1 MNYFIKKRCCLIE
14 ETKILTS
21 IGYKNIEDITTK
33 DIVLTHTGKFQKII
47 LLQNNIYTGYIYKLD
62 INHCLKIIKC
72 TDEHLFYTCEK
83 NKTPIWKYAKDL
95 TKNDYFGM
103 IINTNSI
110 LPKFVFDKN
119 IKSEKNKITLNK
131 KEYLYII
138 GFCVSNKCFEEI
150 NRKENTANY
159 IIKFII
165 NKSEQKVYEKIQNI
179 LSIKEEKS
187 NINDYKKYS
196 CSNYIWFKIF
206 KTFSKYPYQPIIPE
220 WLHDS
225 PKELIQEFIYGYLK
239 IDKNITKN
247 KLIEITTIS
256 LDFAFGLQRL
266 LLKLGYIFSINKQE
280 NKVLN
285 QYSTYIV
292 SGYFKSYSSSF
303 IEDKYV
309 WYSLN
314 KITKIKAVNTLV
326 YNIKVKK
333 SDSYIAENIIVS

>member
-150 NRKENTANY
+150 Y
-159 IIKFII
+159 C
-165 NKSEQKVYEKIQNI
+165 
-179 LSIKEEKS
+179 L
-187 NINDYKKYS
+187 
-196 CSNYIWFKIF
+196 
-206 KTFSKYPYQPIIPE
+206 
-220 WLHDS
+220 
-225 PKELIQEFIYGYLK
+225 
-239 IDKNITKN
+239 
-247 KLIEITTIS
+247 
-256 LDFAFGLQRL
+256 
-266 LLKLGYIFSINKQE
+266 
-280 NKVLN
+280 
-285 QYSTYIV
+285 
-292 SGYFKSYSSSF
+292 
-303 IEDKYV
+303 
-309 WYSLN
+309 
-314 KITKIKAVNTLV
+314 
-326 YNIKVKK
+326 
-333 SDSYIAENIIVS
+333 